1 MATRFS
7 AARRRGRGPWGT
19 SHWIAGGA
27 ALIVTAT
34 LLQGSSTAG
43 AAPAGSATKTGKV
56 TEELNL
62 ARARV
67 AARTAGHR
75 VEAVSERSETSTTWV
90 NPNGTL
96 TTEVAAGPIRFY
108 GQQVRGWRSV
118 DVNLGRGSD
127 GSVASKAHPQG
138 LKLAAGSLPRMA
150 KAAPSAAPS
159 ASFISTDL
167 VTLGEGD
174 QQITLKWKGA
184 LPTPE
189 LNGARAEYN
198 NAVPGGDVVIE
209 ATRSGFEQFVELK
222 QRPAGENY
230 SYTLP
235 LVAKGLKVEQQ
246 ADGSVQFTDRKS
258 RRTAVMPTPVMWD
271 STVDPVS
278 GEHTRKVPVAMKVV
292 QGRGTVDL
300 VVTPDAKFLAD
311 PATKYPVTVDPST
324 SSLGSVFD
332 TYVQQ
337 GETVDW
343 SNDTEL
349 DLGNPGTKNAN
360 GTFRTARSFITWNTA
375 PIADALVSDAKLS
388 LFNFHSG
395 NTDCAAQPWEVWSSG
410 APSTASRWTN
420 QPAMTTKYAT
430 STETRGNPGCASA
443 PDGWINAD
451 VTTLV
456 QTWASAKA
464 PLSSMGLRAASES
477 VVGQWKRVNSAN
489 ATSNPPK
496 LTVTYNYRPQTGT
509 KQEAG
514 PPFVQDKTPA
524 WRVDTTTPT
533 LRDTFADKDGDT
545 VNGTF
550 QIFDA
555 ATNTQVGN
563 TLVSPYV
570 PAGTPA
576 SVVVPAG
583 VLQHGRMYRFRTSPY
598 DGTHYSNSWSPWSNW
613 TTFTVSPL
621 PDAPQDIQAGAQQ
634 TLTPILS
641 AVVTTPAQTRVS
653 AEFSLKDAAGNPIP
667 GVPLPPVWV
676 ESGSRAALEIPDGKL
691 ADGASYRWSVRAC
704 DSVGCSPWSA
714 EQSLTVRLQ
723 PLPPMPATQSL
734 VITGTSLPGVTV
746 ATDCDVPGCATPPNG
761 QLRLGSADGHLWAV
775 HLKADLTALPMGARV
790 TSAKL
795 SLTRADCTTACEA
808 QKPEAFELS
817 TPWTAAQ
824 SGKDLLTAAGSDSYV
839 SDLALSEV
847 DFGML
852 VQSWI
857 DRGKNEG
864 LALTVPGTVAG
875 ASYHSGAAA
884 DPALRPKLTVEY
896 LPPTAPGAVSE
907 VVTTPGDTGLL
918 ATWNAPLDGG
928 TTGEVT
934 YVAKAE
940 QSDGTVVG
948 TWEGTALRAVFS
960 GLNNATSYRV
970 SVTAKNAVGSGPV
983 SRSALAQGASV
994 AGGTTPYKDYV
1005 QAYLSARNKVTTGVR
1020 ATTAEA
1026 AAESPHGAVFGAV
1039 LDVQEASLIGGL
1051 VALGTQNQAYV
1062 GASSALTDTM
1072 IANGGADRV
1081 LVRTTVIQT
1090 MTLRVNGVDEVSE
1103 DRRAKR
1109 FVFTVSGGTVKL
1121 ESESDDS
1128 EAGQKLSATAAA
1140 GTQVAATPADTTG
1153 VPTDGTETILLGE
1166 DGFPVS
1172 DPSSSGALTASYV
1185 NGSGTASWAWNNA
1198 GRIPR
1203 EYGTND
1209 CTNFVSKALYNGGG
1223 MKMRHW
1229 AYWQDRAWWR
1239 NTSWTSW
1246 KKNSHTWSAAQN
1258 LFTHMLNYRQPG
1270 YVNRAY
1276 NLRPGDILFF
1286 EWKKDNGVHNH
1297 AAVVTGNNQGVVS
1310 VAQHGYNAHDTLQA
1324 IMARNRTGANPIV
1337 GVSAFRPRSR

>member
-34 LLQGSSTAG
+34 LLQSSNTAG
-43 AAPAGSATKTGKV
+43 AAPAGSAAKTGKV

-62 ARARV
+62 PRARV

-75 VEAVSERSETSTTWV
+75 VEAVSERSETATTWV

-108 GQQVRGWRSV
+108 DQQARGWRSV

-159 ASFISTDL
+159 ASFIGTDL

-174 QQITLKWKGA
+174 QQITLQWKGA
-184 LPTPE
+184 LPTPK
-189 LNGARAEYN
+189 LDGARAEYTD
-198 NAVPGGDVVIE
+198 AVPGGDVVIE

-222 QRPAGENY
+222 QRPAGGNY

-246 ADGSVQFTDRKS
+246 ADGGVQFTDRRSK
-258 RRTAVMPTPVMWD
+258 RTAVMPAPVMWD

-349 DLGNPGTKNAN
+349 DLGNPGTKNGD

-375 PIADALVSDAKLS
+375 PIADALVSEAKLS

-395 NTDCAAQPWEVWSSG
+395 NTDCVAQPWEVWSSG

-420 QPAMTTKYAT
+420 QPAMGTKYAT

-464 PLSSMGLRAASES
+464 PLSSMGLRATSES

-489 ATSNPPK
+489 ATANPPK

-514 PPFVQDKTPA
+514 PPFIQDKTPA
-524 WRVDTTTPT
+524 WRVETTTPT

-621 PDAPQDIQAGAQQ
+621 PDAPQDLQAGAQQ

-641 AVVTTPAQTRVS
+641 AVTMSPAQTRVK
-653 AEFSLKDAAGNPIP
+653 AEFSLKDAAGNPVP
-667 GVPLPPVWV
+667 GLAMPAVSV
-676 ESGSRAALEIPDGKL
+676 ESGSRAALEIPEGKL
-691 ADGASYRWSVRAC
+691 TDGATYRWSVRAC
-704 DSVGCSPWSA
+704 DTVGCSPWSA

-723 PLPPMPATQSL
+723 PLPQMPATQSL
-734 VITGTSLPGVTV
+734 TLTGAALAGTSAP
-746 ATDCDVPGCATPPNG
+746 TDCDTPGCATPPAD
-761 QLRLGSADGHLWAV
+761 QLRIGTADGHLWAT
-775 HLKADLTALPMGARV
+775 HLKADLSALPAGARV

-795 SLTRADCTTACEA
+795 SLTRSDCATQCVA
-808 QKPEAFELS
+808 QKPSVYELS
-817 TPWTAAQ
+817 TAWTAAQ
-824 SGKDLLTAAGSDSYV
+824 SGKDLLAAAGDESYV
-839 SDLALSEV
+839 TDTALAEV

-857 DRGKNEG
+857 DRGTNQG
-864 LALTVPGTVAG
+864 IALTVPGTAAA
-875 ASYHSGAAA
+875 ASYHSGTVTDTAK
-884 DPALRPKLTVEY
+884 RPGLTIEY
-896 LPPTAPGAVSE
+896 LPPIAPGAVND
-907 VVTTPGDTGLL
+907 VVATAGDAGLL
-918 ATWNAPLDGG
+918 ATWNPPTD
-928 TTGEVT
+928 TGSNGETT

-940 QSDGTVVG
+940 KSDGTVVA
-948 TWEGTALRAVFS
+948 TSEGTVPRAVFT
-960 GLNNATSYRV
+960 GLDNALSYRV
-970 SVTAKNAVGSGPV
+970 AVTAKNAVGSSPV
-983 SRSALAQGASV
+983 SRSAPVQGSSV
-994 AGGTTPYKDYV
+994 PGGTARYKDYV
-1005 QAYLSARNKVTTGVR
+1005 QAYLSARNKVMTGVSL
-1020 ATTAEA
+1020 TAEEA
-1026 AAESPHGAVFGAV
+1026 AAESPHAEVFRDLLG
-1039 LDVQEASLIGGL
+1039 VQEDPVVGTREGL
-1051 VALGTQNQAYV
+1051 ETQNQAYI
-1062 GASSALTDTM
+1062 GASSALADTTVLS
-1072 IANGGADRV
+1072 GAAGRV
-1081 LVRTTVIQT
+1081 LVRSTVIQT
-1090 MTLRVNGVDEVSE
+1090 VTMRVDGVDEVSE
-1103 DRRAKR
+1103 NRIYRR
-1109 FVFTVSGGTVKL
+1109 FVFNVVAGAAKL
-1121 ESESDDS
+1121 ESESDDIEAGQTLSTTAAAVSQVTATSAEAPEVPTGIDPIALGTDGFPLAGGS
-1128 EAGQKLSATAAA
+1128 EAGVRTAA
-1140 GTQVAATPADTTG
+1140 
-1153 VPTDGTETILLGE
+1153 
-1166 DGFPVS
+1166 
-1172 DPSSSGALTASYV
+1172 YV
-1185 NGSGTASWAWNNA
+1185 NGSGTASWALTHAYDKVEYWNN
-1198 GRIPR
+1198 
-1203 EYGTND
+1203 D
-1209 CTNFVSKALYNGGG
+1209 CANFVSKSLYYGGG
-1223 MKMRHW
+1223 MKMRTGW
-1229 AYWQDRAWWR
+1229 YRNSNVWWR
-1239 NTSWTSW
+1239 NPTFSWMPRESR
-1246 KKNSHTWSAAQN
+1246 TWAGAQG
-1258 LFTHMLNYRQPG
+1258 LFTHLFNYRQPG
-1270 YVNRAY
+1270 YVNRSY
-1276 NLRPGDILFF
+1276 NLRPGDVLFF
-1286 EWKKDNGVHNH
+1286 KYRGDNIYNH
-1297 AAVVTGNNQGVVS
+1297 TAVVRGIQGGTVKI
-1310 VAQHGYNAHDTLQA
+1310 AQHGYSPLSTLPE
-1324 IMARNRTGANPIV
+1324 IIARNNGKIVEIGAL
-1337 GVSAFRPRSR
+1337 RPRSR